1 MQCGLMMALGCI
13 QAQTCH
19 TGLTTQDPRH
29 QRALVL
35 ADKAER
41 VRQPTVC

>member
-19 TGLTTQDPRH
+19 TGVTTQDTLR
-29 QRALVL
+29 QCALLL

-41 VRQPTVC
+41 VRQPTEC